1 MDEAGGSTGRRTTFD
16 RDWTKGN
23 IFRNLWS
30 LGWPMIVTDGF
41 WAVGMT
47 VDMIWVGKLG
57 AASIAGV
64 GVAGIVVWMAMAAMW
79 GLSAGTRAMVA
90 RFIGAGDEKGANH
103 VAQQAFVISGAY
115 AIVMAAIGV
124 FFAEP
129 ILSLMGLEADVVV
142 EGAAYMRIMFV
153 GSVAMSFWVMG
164 EAIMRA

>member
-1 MDEAGGSTGRRTTFD
+1 MVEEVGGSTGRRAAFN

-30 LGWPMIVTDGF
+30 LGWPMIVTDSF

-64 GVAGIVVWMAMAAMW
+64 GVAGIIVMIAMAARF

-90 RFIGAGDEKGANH
+90 RFIGAG
-103 VAQQAFVISGAY
+103 
-115 AIVMAAIGV
+115 
-124 FFAEP
+124 
-129 ILSLMGLEADVVV
+129 
-142 EGAAYMRIMFV
+142 R
-153 GSVAMSFWVMG
+153 
-164 EAIMRA
+164 

>member
-1 MDEAGGSTGRRTTFD
+1 MKEVGGSVRRKAAFD

-30 LGWPMIVTDGF
+30 LAWPMIISESF

-64 GVAGIVVWMAMAAMW
+64 GVAGIIVMLAMAARW
-79 GLSAGTRAMVA
+79 GLSTGTRAMVA

-103 VAQQAFVISGAY
+103 VAQQAFVISGIY
-115 AIVMAAIGV
+115 AITMATIGI
-124 FFAEP
+124 FSAEL

-142 EGAAYMRIMFV
+142 EGAAYLRIQFV
-153 GSVAMSFWVMG
+153 G
-164 EAIMRA
+164 

>member
-1 MDEAGGSTGRRTTFD
+1 MDKIRGSAGRRAALD

-30 LGWPMIVTDGF
+30 LAWPMIIAESV
-41 WAVGMT
+41 WVVGPT

-64 GVAGIVVWMAMAAMW
+64 GVAGIIVMLAMAARW

-103 VAQQAFVISGAY
+103 VAQQAFVISGIY
-115 AIVMAAIGV
+115 AITMATIGV

-142 EGAAYMRIMFV
+142 AGAAYLRIMFV
-153 GSVAMSFWVMG
+153 GSATMSFWV
-164 EAIMRA
+164 